1 MIVTHK
7 LSPMDLTCRGVTQ
20 RIDVVQDDRY
30 SRNLEFT
37 LTQNGEA
44 WTIPTA
50 AAAVVRFK
58 KSDGTGGNYDTL
70 PDGSLAYSFSGNVL
84 TVALAPQVCTA
95 PGLVLLAVGLLY
107 GDAEINTFTVHI
119 VVQPNPG
126 IDVVSEDY
134 SHIAGYVK
142 SAGWTPNMFLGTD
155 ADGNV
160 VAVGAGADGRGV
172 VSIRR
177 TAGNGAQGT
186 TDTYTITYTDGT
198 TDALTVYNGKDGAA
212 GVQGPQGTAG
222 ADGYTPVKGVDYYT
236 DADKTELVN
245 AVLAALPAAEEVS
258 V

>member
-7 LSPMDLTCRGVTQ
+7 LSTMDLTSRGVTQ

-30 SRNLEFT
+30 SRNLEIQ
-37 LTQNGEA
+37 LTANGLP
-44 WTIPTA
+44 WTIPPA

-70 PDGSLAYSFSGNVL
+70 PDGSVAYSFSGNVL

-95 PGLVLLAVGLLY
+95 PGQVLLAVGLMQ
-107 GDAEINTFTVHI
+107 GDAEINTFTVHVI
-119 VVQPNPG
+119 VQPNPG

-134 SHIAGYVK
+134 NHIAGYVK

-160 VAVGAGADGRGV
+160 VTVGAGADGRGV
-172 VSIRR
+172 VSIER

-198 TDALTVYNGKDGAA
+198 TDYLTVYNGKD
-212 GVQGPQGTAG
+212 G
-222 ADGYTPVKGVDYYT
+222 ADGYTPVKGVDYFT
-236 DADKTELVN
+236 DADKTDFVN